1 MFNLTQEQPGVWNTK
16 MASKI
21 RPALTQEE
29 KKRVAYSRKKGVL
42 IFTIVL
48 LVGVILVELGFLVA
62 YLIGLAGS

>member
-1 MFNLTQEQPGVWNTK
+1 
-16 MASKI
+16 MAIKI

-29 KKRVAYSRKKGVL
+29 KKRIAYSRKKGVL
-42 IFTIVL
+42 IFTIIL